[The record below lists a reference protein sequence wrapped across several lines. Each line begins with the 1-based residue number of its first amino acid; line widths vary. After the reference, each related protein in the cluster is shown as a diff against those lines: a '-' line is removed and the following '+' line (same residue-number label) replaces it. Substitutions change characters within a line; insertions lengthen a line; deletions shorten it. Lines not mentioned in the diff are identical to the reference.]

1 MRNIIYA
8 NREHEVLISTYIQ
21 LACDFA
27 KEVSTKSKYNDYLD
41 VADLIF
47 EYHNNY
53 GNSIDR
59 QNWCDWIMIIP
70 INMTVMTNGFFA
82 GISKRNT
89 QANINSYKLVL
100 DNMLEDVVKKVTEM
114 KIPIDD

>member
-8 NREHEVLISTYIQ
+8 NTEHEVLVSSYIQ
-21 LACDFA
+21 LAFDFA
-27 KEVSTKSKYNDYLD
+27 KEVSTKQKYDDYLD

-53 GNSIDR
+53 GNSVDT

-70 INMTVMTNGFFA
+70 INITVMTNGFFA
-82 GISKRNT
+82 GISKPSTR
-89 QANINSYKLVL
+89 ANINSYKIVL
-100 DNMLEDVVKKVTEM
+100 DNMLEDVVKKITEM
-114 KIPIDD
+114 KMPLND